1 MSRRRVC
8 VGGHLEIYFRRWPH
22 AHLSKNRNDY
32 RRGEFKDFMSVFF
45 STTTPNL
52 LDLLVE
58 QLVSRVTNRCCEMV
72 PQSAEFFNVDVTILS
87 RRFSSTFSK

>member
-1 MSRRRVC
+1 
-8 VGGHLEIYFRRWPH
+8 
-22 AHLSKNRNDY
+22 
-32 RRGEFKDFMSVFF
+32 MSVFF